1 MDTTTLD
8 SNTITLMVTIAGS
21 WLTLVGVIIFQTS
34 RLDTKFDTRFD
45 ALGRDVADARERLA
59 RMEGHLMGLKSVAS
73 DPSPTPPEDS
83 DDDHRQGG

>member
-1 MDTTTLD
+1 MDTTALD

-34 RLDTKFDTRFD
+34 RLDTKLDTKFD
-45 ALGRDVADARERLA
+45 ALAGDVADARERLA

-73 DPSPTPPEDS
+73 DPSPTPPEDG
-83 DDDHRQGG
+83 DDDHRQAG